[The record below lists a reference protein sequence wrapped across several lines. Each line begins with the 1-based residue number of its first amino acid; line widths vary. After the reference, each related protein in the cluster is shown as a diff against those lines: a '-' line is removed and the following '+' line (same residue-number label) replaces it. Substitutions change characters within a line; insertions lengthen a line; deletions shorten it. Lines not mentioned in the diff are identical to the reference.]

1 MVTYYLDLKSQF
13 ASDGKPD
20 PCNDKIISIS
30 FIPFF
35 DNSGRKKDE
44 LTILKSWE
52 SSESD
57 ILKEFLD
64 ITGWQDDTPDPW
76 RFVPSNF
83 GLNNILTAI
92 TQRCEKLLNVSL
104 NYQFLMNL
112 PKIDLKSIAII
123 RKRGNFKKTSL
134 PNFSRKLRKAYTI
147 GGLIEDKKWEELEA
161 YIQLETEVFLK
172 IYKRLVNKIG
182 VIFP

>member
-52 SSESD
+52 SSEGY

-64 ITGWQDDTPDPW
+64 ITGLQDDTPDPW

-112 PKIDLKSIAII
+112 PKIDLS
-123 RKRGNFKKTSL
+123 G
-134 PNFSRKLRKAYTI
+134 
-147 GGLIEDKKWEELEA
+147 
-161 YIQLETEVFLK
+161 QL
-172 IYKRLVNKIG
+172 
-182 VIFP
+182 